1 MERIEQLVSNTW
13 LNPVYEMV
21 KRSSRMIKFGLIG
34 GGVFAIAQGIMYLLI
49 DVLGMSTIVAYVIQA
64 VIAVH
69 LNFGLNYA
77 ITWSDRKVGDRWR
90 QLIRNWLAFL
100 VTRLGTIAINTV
112 LFALLNAVVHYLIA
126 NAATVLIVSIIN
138 YLVNDRF
145 VYRRGGTESESLQT
159 TGEVET
165 IPGTAK

>member
-64 VIAVH
+64 VIAVC
-69 LNFGLNYA
+69 
-77 ITWSDRKVGDRWR
+77 
-90 QLIRNWLAFL
+90 
-100 VTRLGTIAINTV
+100 
-112 LFALLNAVVHYLIA
+112 
-126 NAATVLIVSIIN
+126 
-138 YLVNDRF
+138 
-145 VYRRGGTESESLQT
+145 
-159 TGEVET
+159 
-165 IPGTAK
+165 